1 MDRGHIW
8 NRQDTGSWGMELAT
22 PGLWA
27 VNDCI
32 RFYSHCIFS
41 RSTVGRFYLLSSI
54 VHGISIKN
62 KKIRRFKVT
71 LFIHLLCSIHSQKF
85 NIIYSKQ
92 CTDPPTDRHCQRYIH
107 TCLSKRK
114 RKSWALILYDNSGST
129 YCQCLCTKEM
139 SGRGLTTALNS
150 GILYSKL
157 FSLHPAEG
165 SVLWEKSW
173 HRMAALFS
181 ARHDKS
187 KGAAAAVC

>member
-92 CTDPPTDRHCQRYIH
+92 CTDPPTDKTGIVSVTFILACQKEKENHEHWYFMTTLDQHIVSVCVPKKCQAEVWLQH
-107 TCLSKRK
+107 
-114 RKSWALILYDNSGST
+114 WILGYST
-129 YCQCLCTKEM
+129 PSCFRFTQQKVQS
-139 SGRGLTTALNS
+139 SGRKAGTGWLLC
-150 GILYSKL
+150 
-157 FSLHPAEG
+157 SL
-165 SVLWEKSW
+165 
-173 HRMAALFS
+173 
-181 ARHDKS
+181 
-187 KGAAAAVC
+187 

>member
-41 RSTVGRFYLLSSI
+41 RSTMGRFYLLSSI
-54 VHGISIKN
+54 IHGISIKN

-92 CTDPPTDRHCQRYIH
+92 CTDPPTDRQALSALHSYLLVKKKKKIMSTDTLWQLWINILSVSVYQRNVRQRFDY
-107 TCLSKRK
+107 
-114 RKSWALILYDNSGST
+114 ST
-129 YCQCLCTKEM
+129 EFWDTLLQVVFASPSRRFSPLGEKLAQDGCFVLCKTWQK
-139 SGRGLTTALNS
+139 
-150 GILYSKL
+150 
-157 FSLHPAEG
+157 
-165 SVLWEKSW
+165 
-173 HRMAALFS
+173 
-181 ARHDKS
+181 
-187 KGAAAAVC
+187 